1 MRTRGVRPRTG
12 DASKPTDRRT
22 GDINIMSQA
31 NPKILIA
38 DDDPLARLFV
48 KNALEPAGMV
58 VVEATGGK
66 DALAKFEAIGPDLVI
81 LDIMMPDMDG
91 YLTCSRI
98 RSLPRGKRIP
108 ILVLTG
114 LDDAQS
120 IGQAYQH
127 GATDF
132 ITKPVNA
139 TILCH
144 HVRYMLRTNNVLH
157 ALIRSESRLELAQRI
172 ARIGNWDW
180 NPRTNRFTMSNE
192 LCRLVGVRPQDFA
205 GTFEAFLALV
215 HEDDRPTVTG
225 ALQKLVGQHTPCDID
240 HRIVLPNGTDF
251 VIHLQAEGVR
261 EEETDEITVIGTA
274 QDITE
279 RKQAERAI
287 HQLAYYDSLTGLA
300 NRVLFKDRLSNA
312 LSYAARHHQHLATLF
327 IDLDRFKI
335 INDTLG
341 HTVGDLLL
349 THVAERL
356 SDSVRQ
362 SDSVSRH
369 ADHEPTH
376 ALARLGGDE
385 FTILLTAL
393 PQPEDAG
400 RVARRILESLAH
412 PFSIDGHEIFIS
424 ASIGISIF
432 PSDGSTV
439 EALLKNADTAMYH
452 AKEQGRNNCQYYSS
466 GLNAAA
472 AERLDLENELRRALE
487 REEFVVFYQ
496 PKLNIHSR
504 RILGAEALVRWKH
517 PKRGLVPPG
526 VFLNAAIDTGLIRSM
541 DEWVLREAC
550 RQVRVWEKAGLPAIT
565 ISANVSN
572 SLFHGRTLPATVAD
586 ALRDSG
592 LNPAQLEL
600 ELTESIAMR
609 DVEASVTM
617 LEGLRTM
624 GVRLS
629 IDDFGTG
636 YSSLSYL
643 QRFPLS
649 RLKIDQ
655 SFVRDLLTNEN
666 NVKITRAI
674 IAMAHSLNLS
684 VLAEG
689 VETEGQLAR
698 LREEGCDEV
707 QGYLFSRPVCA
718 EEFEKLL
725 KGDADARTAA

>member
-1 MRTRGVRPRTG
+1 
-12 DASKPTDRRT
+12 
-22 GDINIMSQA
+22 MSQA
-31 NPKILIA
+31 RPVILII
-38 DDDPLARLFV
+38 DDDPVARLFV
-48 KNALEPAGMV
+48 RSALEPAGMV
-58 VVEATGGK
+58 VTEAAGGP
-66 DALAKFEAIGPDLVI
+66 DSLAMFETISPDLVV
-81 LDIMMPDMDG
+81 LDIMMPGMVG

-108 ILVLTG
+108 ILIVTG

-120 IGQAYQH
+120 IAQAYEH

-132 ITKPVNA
+132 INKPVNP

-144 HVRYMLRTNNVLH
+144 HVRYMLRTSNVLH
-157 ALIRSESRLELAQRI
+157 ALVRSESRLELAQRI

-180 NPRTNRFTMSNE
+180 TPATNRFTMSNE
-192 LCRLVGVRPQDFA
+192 LCRLAGIRPQEFA
-205 GTFEAFLALV
+205 GTFEAFLQLV
-215 HEDDRPTVTG
+215 HPDDRLMVNG
-225 ALQKLVGQHTPCDID
+225 ALEKLVGKHIPCDID
-240 HRIVLPNGTDF
+240 HRIVLPNGGDF
-251 VIHLQAEGVR
+251 TVHLQAEGVKEEGTR
-261 EEETDEITVIGTA
+261 ELTVIGTA

-287 HQLAYYDSLTGLA
+287 HRLAYYDSLTGLA

-312 LSYAARHHQHLATLF
+312 LAYAERHHQYLATLF

-356 SDSVRQ
+356 SESVRQ
-362 SDSVSRH
+362 SDSVGRH
-369 ADHEPTH
+369 ADHEQAH

-393 PQPEDAG
+393 PHPEDAG
-400 RVARRILESLAH
+400 RIARRILEALTR
-412 PFSIDGHEIFIS
+412 PFSIEGHEIFVS

-439 EALLKNADTAMYH
+439 EALLKNADSAMYH
-452 AKEQGRNNCQYYSS
+452 AKEQGRNNCQFYSS

-472 AERLDLENELRRALE
+472 AERLDLESDLRRALE

-496 PKLNIHSR
+496 PKLNIHTR
-504 RILGAEALVRWKH
+504 QILGAEALVRWQH

-526 VFLNAAIDTGLIRSM
+526 VFLNAAIDTGLIRPM

-550 RQVRVWEKAGLPAIT
+550 RQVRAWQQGGLPAIAV
-565 ISANVSN
+565 SVNVSH

-592 LNPAQLEL
+592 LSPSQLEL

-617 LEGLRTM
+617 LEGLRAM

-655 SFVRDLLTNEN
+655 SFVRDLPTNEN
-666 NVKITRAI
+666 NAKITRAI

-689 VETEGQLAR
+689 VETDAQLVR
-698 LREEGCDEV
+698 LRDEGCDEV

-718 EEFEKLL
+718 ADFEALL
-725 KGDADARTAA
+725 RGDAGARTAA

>member
-1 MRTRGVRPRTG
+1 
-12 DASKPTDRRT
+12 
-22 GDINIMSQA
+22 MSQA

-58 VVEATGGK
+58 VLEATGGK

-98 RSLPRGKRIP
+98 RSLPRGKRVP

-180 NPRTNRFTMSNE
+180 NPKTNRLTMSNE

-215 HEDDRPTVTG
+215 HADDRSMVTG

-312 LSYAARHHQHLATLF
+312 LSYAERHHQHLATLF

-356 SDSVRQ
+356 SESVRQ

-369 ADHEPTH
+369 ADNEPMH

-412 PFSIDGHEIFIS
+412 PFSIEGHEIFIS

-452 AKEQGRNNCQYYSS
+452 AKEQGRNNCQFYSS

-550 RQVRVWEKAGLPAIT
+550 RQVKAWEKAGLPAIS

-572 SLFHGRTLPATVAD
+572 SLFHGRTLPTTVAD

-689 VETEGQLAR
+689 VETEGQLAK

-718 EEFEKLL
+718 EDFEKLL

>member
-1 MRTRGVRPRTG
+1 
-12 DASKPTDRRT
+12 
-22 GDINIMSQA
+22 MSQA

-58 VVEATGGK
+58 VLEATGGK

-98 RSLPRGKRIP
+98 RSLPRGKRVP

-180 NPRTNRFTMSNE
+180 NPKTNRFTMSNE

-215 HEDDRPTVTG
+215 HTDDRSMVTG

-312 LSYAARHHQHLATLF
+312 LSYAERHHQHLATLF

-356 SDSVRQ
+356 SESVRQ

-369 ADHEPTH
+369 ADNEPMH

-412 PFSIDGHEIFIS
+412 PFSIEGHEIFIS

-452 AKEQGRNNCQYYSS
+452 AKEQGRNNCQFYSS

-504 RILGAEALVRWKH
+504 RILGAEALVRWRH

-550 RQVRVWEKAGLPAIT
+550 RQVKAWEKAGLPAIS

-572 SLFHGRTLPATVAD
+572 SLFHGRTLPTTVAD

-689 VETEGQLAR
+689 VETEGQLAK

-718 EEFEKLL
+718 EDFEKLL

>member
-1 MRTRGVRPRTG
+1 
-12 DASKPTDRRT
+12 
-22 GDINIMSQA
+22 MSQA

-58 VVEATGGK
+58 VLEATGGK

-98 RSLPRGKRIP
+98 RSLPRGKRVP

-180 NPRTNRFTMSNE
+180 NPKTNRFAMSNE

-215 HEDDRPTVTG
+215 HADDRSMVTG

-312 LSYAARHHQHLATLF
+312 LSYAERHHQHLATLF

-341 HTVGDLLL
+341 HTVGDRLL

-356 SDSVRQ
+356 SESVRQ

-369 ADHEPTH
+369 ADNEPTH

-412 PFSIDGHEIFIS
+412 PFSIEGHEIFIS

-550 RQVRVWEKAGLPAIT
+550 RQVKAWEKAGLPAIS

-572 SLFHGRTLPATVAD
+572 SLFHGRTLPTTVAD

-689 VETEGQLAR
+689 VETEGQLAK

-718 EEFEKLL
+718 EDFEKLL

>member
-1 MRTRGVRPRTG
+1 MTLTHPSV
-12 DASKPTDRRT
+12 
-22 GDINIMSQA
+22 
-31 NPKILIA
+31 LVA
-38 DDDPLARLFV
+38 DDDPLSRLFV
-48 KNALEPAGMV
+48 RNALEPAGMTV
-58 VVEATGGK
+58 IEAMGGK
-66 DALAKFEAIGPDLVI
+66 DALAKFEALTPDLVV
-81 LDIMMPDMDG
+81 LDIMMPDIDG
-91 YLTCSRI
+91 YLTCSRL
-98 RSLPRGKRIP
+98 RTLPRGKRVP
-108 ILVLTG
+108 ILILTG
-114 LDDAQS
+114 LDDANS
-120 IGQAYQH
+120 IAQAYQH

-180 NPRTNRFTMSNE
+180 NPGSNRFTMSNE
-192 LCRLVGVRPQDFA
+192 LCRLVGIRPHDFA
-205 GTFEAFLALV
+205 GTFEAFLDFV
-215 HEDDRPTVTG
+215 HPDDRPVVND
-225 ALQKLVGQHTPCDID
+225 ALEKLIAQHAPCDID
-240 HRIVLPNGTDF
+240 HRVVLPNGTDF
-251 VIHLQAEGVR
+251 IIHLQAEGVR
-261 EEETDEITVIGTA
+261 EEETGELTVIGTA

-287 HQLAYYDSLTGLA
+287 HRLAYYDSLTGLA

-312 LSYAARHHQHLATLF
+312 LSYADRHHQHLATLF
-327 IDLDRFKI
+327 IDLDRFKV

-341 HTVGDLLL
+341 HTVGDRLL

-356 SDSVRQ
+356 SESVRQ
-362 SDSVSRH
+362 SDSVGRH
-369 ADHEPTH
+369 ADHEPPH

-393 PQPEDAG
+393 PAPEDAG

-432 PSDGSTV
+432 PTDGSTV

-452 AKEQGRNNCQYYSS
+452 AKEQGRNNCQFYSS

-487 REEFVVFYQ
+487 REEFLVFYQ

-504 RILGAEALVRWKH
+504 KILGAEALVRWKH
-517 PKRGLVPPG
+517 PKRGVVPPG
-526 VFLNAAIDTGLIRSM
+526 VFLNAAIDTGLIRPM

-550 RQVRVWEKAGLPAIT
+550 RQVKAWEVAGLPPIT
-565 ISANVSN
+565 VSANVSN
-572 SLFHGRTLPATVAD
+572 SLFHGRTLPTTVAD
-586 ALRDSG
+586 ALRESG
-592 LNPAQLEL
+592 LNSSQLEL

-689 VETEGQLAR
+689 VETEGQLAK

-718 EEFEKLL
+718 EDFERLL
-725 KGDADARTAA
+725 RGDADARTAA

>member
-1 MRTRGVRPRTG
+1 
-12 DASKPTDRRT
+12 
-22 GDINIMSQA
+22 MSQA
-31 NPKILIA
+31 RPVILVI
-38 DDDPLARLFV
+38 DDDPVTRLFLR
-48 KNALEPAGMV
+48 NALEPAGMV
-58 VVEATGGK
+58 VTEATGGRE
-66 DALAKFEAIGPDLVI
+66 ALAMFETAGPDLVV
-81 LDIMMPDMDG
+81 LDIVMPDMDG

-98 RSLPRGKRIP
+98 RSLPRGKRLP
-108 ILVLTG
+108 ILIMSE
-114 LDDAQS
+114 LDDANS
-120 IGQAYQH
+120 IAQAYHH

-132 ITKPVNA
+132 INKPVNA

-144 HVRYMLRTNNVLH
+144 HIRYMLRTSNVLQ
-157 ALIRSESRLELAQRI
+157 ALLRSESRLELAQRI
-172 ARIGNWDW
+172 ARLGNWDW
-180 NPRTNRFTMSNE
+180 NPRTNRFAMSNE
-192 LCRLVGVRPQDFA
+192 LCRLVGIRPSDFA
-205 GTFEAFLALV
+205 GTFEAFLQVV
-215 HEDDRPTVTG
+215 HQDDRAKVKE
-225 ALQKLVGQHTPCDID
+225 ALEKLIGCATPCDID

-251 VIHLQAEGVR
+251 TIHLQAEGVR
-261 EEETDEITVIGTA
+261 EEEQEELTIIGTA

-279 RKQAERAI
+279 RKQAEKAI
-287 HQLAYYDSLTGLA
+287 HRLAYYDSLTGLA

-312 LSYAARHHQHLATLF
+312 LSYAQRHHLHLAALF
-327 IDLDRFKI
+327 IDLDRFKV

-356 SDSVRQ
+356 SESVRQ
-362 SDSVSRH
+362 SDSVGRH
-369 ADHEPTH
+369 ADHEPSH

-393 PQPEDAG
+393 PHPQDAG
-400 RVARRILESLAH
+400 KVARRILDSLAH
-412 PFSIDGHEIFIS
+412 PFSIEGHEIFIS
-424 ASIGISIF
+424 ASIGISIY
-432 PSDGSTV
+432 PSDGTTV
-439 EALLKNADTAMYH
+439 EALLKNADQAMYH
-452 AKEQGRNNCQYYSS
+452 AKEQGRNNCQFYSS

-472 AERLDLENELRRALE
+472 AERLDLESDLRRAVE
-487 REEFVVFYQ
+487 RQEFVVYYQ

-504 RILGAEALVRWKH
+504 KILGAEALVRWKH
-517 PKRGLVPPG
+517 PKRGLVLPG
-526 VFLNAAIDTGLIRSM
+526 VFLNAAIDTGLIRPM

-550 RQVRVWEKAGLPAIT
+550 RQVKAWELAGLPPIT
-565 ISANVSN
+565 VSANISN
-572 SLFHGRTLPATVAD
+572 SLFHSRTLPGTVAD

-592 LNPAQLEL
+592 LTPSQLEL

-689 VETEGQLAR
+689 VETDGQLAR

-707 QGYLFSRPVCA
+707 QGYLFSRPLCA
-718 EEFEKLL
+718 SDFEALL
-725 KGDADARTAA
+725 RIDAGARTAA

>member
-1 MRTRGVRPRTG
+1 
-12 DASKPTDRRT
+12 
-22 GDINIMSQA
+22 MSQA

-38 DDDPLARLFV
+38 DDDPLSRLFV

-58 VVEATGGK
+58 VLEATGGK

-91 YLTCSRI
+91 YLTCSRV
-98 RSLPRGKRIP
+98 RSLPRGKRVP

-180 NPRTNRFTMSNE
+180 NPTTNRFTMSNE

-215 HEDDRPTVTG
+215 HADDRPIVTG

-251 VIHLQAEGVR
+251 IIHLQAEGVR
-261 EEETDEITVIGTA
+261 EEETDDITVIGTA

-312 LSYAARHHQHLATLF
+312 LSYAERHHQHLATLF

-369 ADHEPTH
+369 ADHEPMH

-400 RVARRILESLAH
+400 RVARRILDSLAH
-412 PFSIDGHEIFIS
+412 PFSIEGHEIFIS

-452 AKEQGRNNCQYYSS
+452 AKEQGRNNCQFYSS

-550 RQVRVWEKAGLPAIT
+550 RQVKAWEKAGLPAIT

-572 SLFHGRTLPATVAD
+572 SLFHGRTLPTTVAD

-674 IAMAHSLNLS
+674 IAMAHSLNLA

-718 EEFEKLL
+718 EDFEKLL

>member
-1 MRTRGVRPRTG
+1 
-12 DASKPTDRRT
+12 
-22 GDINIMSQA
+22 MSQA
-31 NPKILIA
+31 RPTILIA
-38 DDDPLARLFV
+38 DDDPLTRLFV

-66 DALAKFEAIGPDLVI
+66 EALTKFEAEPSDLVI
-81 LDIMMPDMDG
+81 LDIMMPEVDG

-108 ILVLTG
+108 ILILTG
-114 LDDAQS
+114 LDDVNS
-120 IGQAYQH
+120 IAQAYQH

-180 NPRTNRFTMSNE
+180 NPKTNRFAMSNE
-192 LCRLVGVRPQDFA
+192 LCRLVGVRPQDFT
-205 GTFEAFLALV
+205 GTFEGFLNLV
-215 HEDDRPTVTG
+215 HPDDRPLVTG
-225 ALQKLVGQHTPCDID
+225 ALQKLVAQQTPCDID

-251 VIHLQAEGVR
+251 IIHLQAEAVR
-261 EEETDEITVIGTA
+261 EEEVDEVTVIGTA

-312 LSYAARHHQHLATLF
+312 ISYAARHDQHLATLF

-349 THVAERL
+349 TRVAERL
-356 SDSVRQ
+356 SESVRQ

-369 ADHEPTH
+369 ADHEPVH

-412 PFSIDGHEIFIS
+412 PFIIEGHEIFIS
-424 ASIGISIF
+424 ASIGISIY

-452 AKEQGRNNCQYYSS
+452 AKEQGRNNCQFYSS

-504 RILGAEALVRWKH
+504 KILGAEALVRWKH

-550 RQVRVWEKAGLPAIT
+550 RQVKAWETAGLPAIS

-592 LNPAQLEL
+592 LNPSQLEL

-718 EEFEKLL
+718 EDFEKLL
-725 KGDADARTAA
+725 RGDADARTAA

>member
-1 MRTRGVRPRTG
+1 MCC
-12 DASKPTDRRT
+12 SKIDY
-22 GDINIMSQA
+22 
-31 NPKILIA
+31 
-38 DDDPLARLFV
+38 RL
-48 KNALEPAGMV
+48 
-58 VVEATGGK
+58 
-66 DALAKFEAIGPDLVI
+66 
-81 LDIMMPDMDG
+81 
-91 YLTCSRI
+91 
-98 RSLPRGKRIP
+98 RS
-108 ILVLTG
+108 
-114 LDDAQS
+114 S
-120 IGQAYQH
+120 Y
-127 GATDF
+127 
-132 ITKPVNA
+132 
-139 TILCH
+139 
-144 HVRYMLRTNNVLH
+144 
-157 ALIRSESRLELAQRI
+157 
-172 ARIGNWDW
+172 
-180 NPRTNRFTMSNE
+180 
-192 LCRLVGVRPQDFA
+192 
-205 GTFEAFLALV
+205 
-215 HEDDRPTVTG
+215 
-225 ALQKLVGQHTPCDID
+225 
-240 HRIVLPNGTDF
+240 
-251 VIHLQAEGVR
+251 
-261 EEETDEITVIGTA
+261 
-274 QDITE
+274 
-279 RKQAERAI
+279 AER
-287 HQLAYYDSLTGLA
+287 
-300 NRVLFKDRLSNA
+300 
-312 LSYAARHHQHLATLF
+312 HHLHLAALF
-327 IDLDRFKI
+327 IDLDRFKV

-356 SDSVRQ
+356 SESVRQ

-369 ADHEPTH
+369 ADHEPSH

-385 FTILLTAL
+385 FTILLTTL
-393 PQPEDAG
+393 PQPQDAG
-400 RVARRILESLAH
+400 RVARRILDSLAH
-412 PFSIDGHEIFIS
+412 PFIIDGHEIFVS
-424 ASIGISIF
+424 ASIGISIY
-432 PSDGSTV
+432 PSDGTTV

-452 AKEQGRNNCQYYSS
+452 AKEQGRNNCQFYSS

-472 AERLDLENELRRALE
+472 AERLDLEGDLRRALE
-487 REEFVVFYQ
+487 RQEFVVYYQ

-504 RILGAEALVRWKH
+504 KILGAEALVRWKH

-526 VFLNAAIDTGLIRSM
+526 VFLNAAIDTGLIRPM

-550 RQVRVWEKAGLPAIT
+550 RQVKAWEQAGLPAIT
-565 ISANVSN
+565 VSANVSN
-572 SLFHGRTLPATVAD
+572 SLFHGRTLPGTVAD

-592 LNPAQLEL
+592 LNPCQLEL

-666 NVKITRAI
+666 NAKITKAI

-689 VETEGQLAR
+689 VETEAQLTR

-718 EEFEKLL
+718 KDFEALL
-725 KGDADARTAA
+725 RIDADARTAA

>member
-1 MRTRGVRPRTG
+1 
-12 DASKPTDRRT
+12 
-22 GDINIMSQA
+22 MSQA

-58 VVEATGGK
+58 VLEATGGK

-98 RSLPRGKRIP
+98 RSLPRGKRVP

-180 NPRTNRFTMSNE
+180 NPKTNRLTMSNE

-215 HEDDRPTVTG
+215 HADDRSMVTG

-312 LSYAARHHQHLATLF
+312 LSYAERHHQHLATLF

-356 SDSVRQ
+356 SESVRQ

-369 ADHEPTH
+369 ADNEPMH

-412 PFSIDGHEIFIS
+412 PFSIEGHEIFIS

-504 RILGAEALVRWKH
+504 RILGAEALVRWRH

-550 RQVRVWEKAGLPAIT
+550 RQVKAWEKAGLPAIS

-572 SLFHGRTLPATVAD
+572 SLFHGRTLPTTVAD

-689 VETEGQLAR
+689 VETEGQLAK

-718 EEFEKLL
+718 EDFEKLL

>member
-1 MRTRGVRPRTG
+1 
-12 DASKPTDRRT
+12 
-22 GDINIMSQA
+22 MSQA

-38 DDDPLARLFV
+38 DDDPLSRLFV

-58 VVEATGGK
+58 VLEATGGK
-66 DALAKFEAIGPDLVI
+66 AALAKFEAIGPDLVI
-81 LDIMMPDMDG
+81 HDIMMPDMDG
-91 YLTCSRI
+91 YLTCSRV
-98 RSLPRGKRIP
+98 RSLPRGKRVP

-180 NPRTNRFTMSNE
+180 NPTTNRFTMSNE

-215 HEDDRPTVTG
+215 HADDRPIVTG

-251 VIHLQAEGVR
+251 IIHLQAEGVR
-261 EEETDEITVIGTA
+261 EEETDDITVIGTA

-312 LSYAARHHQHLATLF
+312 LSYAERHHQHLATLF

-369 ADHEPTH
+369 ADHEPMH

-400 RVARRILESLAH
+400 RVARRILDSLAH
-412 PFSIDGHEIFIS
+412 PFSIEGHEIFIS

-452 AKEQGRNNCQYYSS
+452 AKEQGRNNCQFYSS

-550 RQVRVWEKAGLPAIT
+550 RQVKAWEKAGLPAIT

-572 SLFHGRTLPATVAD
+572 SLFHGRTLPTTVAD

-674 IAMAHSLNLS
+674 IAMAHSLNLA

-718 EEFEKLL
+718 EDFEKLL

>member
-1 MRTRGVRPRTG
+1 MTQARPT
-12 DASKPTDRRT
+12 
-22 GDINIMSQA
+22 
-31 NPKILIA
+31 ILIA
-38 DDDPLARLFV
+38 DDDPLTRLFV

-58 VVEATGGK
+58 VIEATGGK
-66 DALAKFEAIGPDLVI
+66 DALAKFEALPSDLVI
-81 LDIMMPDMDG
+81 LDIMMPEVDG

-108 ILVLTG
+108 ILILTG
-114 LDDAQS
+114 LDDVNS
-120 IGQAYQH
+120 IAQAYQH

-180 NPRTNRFTMSNE
+180 NPKTNRFAMSNE
-192 LCRLVGVRPQDFA
+192 LCRLVGVRPQDFT
-205 GTFEAFLALV
+205 GTFEAFLTLV
-215 HEDDRPTVTG
+215 HPDDRELVTG
-225 ALQKLVGQHTPCDID
+225 ALQQLVAQHTPCDID

-251 VIHLQAEGVR
+251 VIHLQAEAVR
-261 EEETDEITVIGTA
+261 EEEIDEVTVIGTA

-312 LSYAARHHQHLATLF
+312 ISYAARHQQHLATLF

-341 HTVGDLLL
+341 HTVGDMLL

-356 SDSVRQ
+356 SESVRQ

-369 ADHEPTH
+369 ADHEPMH

-385 FTILLTAL
+385 FTILLTSL

-412 PFSIDGHEIFIS
+412 PFVIEGHEIFIS
-424 ASIGISIF
+424 ASIGISIY

-452 AKEQGRNNCQYYSS
+452 AKEQGRNNCQFYSS

-472 AERLDLENELRRALE
+472 ADRLDLENELRRALE

-504 RILGAEALVRWKH
+504 KILGAEALVRWKH

-550 RQVRVWEKAGLPAIT
+550 RQVKTWENAGLPAIS

-718 EEFEKLL
+718 EDFEKLL
-725 KGDADARTAA
+725 RGDVDARTAA

>member
-1 MRTRGVRPRTG
+1 MTHARPV
-12 DASKPTDRRT
+12 
-22 GDINIMSQA
+22 
-31 NPKILIA
+31 ILVI
-38 DDDPLARLFV
+38 DDDPVARLFV
-48 KNALEPAGMV
+48 RSALEPAGMV
-58 VVEATGGK
+58 VSEAAGGRE
-66 DALAKFEAIGPDLVI
+66 ALATFETLSPDLLV
-81 LDIMMPDMDG
+81 LDLMMPEMDG
-91 YLTCSRI
+91 YVTCSRI
-98 RSLPRGKRIP
+98 RSLPGGKRIP
-108 ILVLTG
+108 ILILTG
-114 LDDAQS
+114 LDDAHS
-120 IGQAYQH
+120 IAQAYEH

-132 ITKPVNA
+132 INKPVNA

-144 HVRYMLRTNNVLH
+144 HIRYMLRTSNVLH
-157 ALIRSESRLELAQRI
+157 ALLRSESRLELAQRI
-172 ARIGNWDW
+172 AHIGNWDW
-180 NPRTNRFTMSNE
+180 NPRTNRFAMSNE
-192 LCRLVGVRPQDFA
+192 LCRLVGIRPSDFA
-205 GTFEAFLALV
+205 GTFEAFLRLV
-215 HEDDRPTVTG
+215 HPDDRVRVNG
-225 ALQKLVGQHTPCDID
+225 ALEKLISQRTPCDID

-251 VIHLQAEGVR
+251 TIHLQAEGVR
-261 EEETDEITVIGTA
+261 EEGTEELTVIGTA

-287 HQLAYYDSLTGLA
+287 HRLAYYDSLTGLA

-312 LSYAARHHQHLATLF
+312 LAYAERHHLHLATLF
-327 IDLDRFKI
+327 IDLDRFKV

-349 THVAERL
+349 THVAERV
-356 SDSVRQ
+356 SECVRQ
-362 SDSVSRH
+362 SDSVGRP
-369 ADHEPTH
+369 ADHEPSH

-385 FTILLTAL
+385 FTILLTTL

-400 RVARRILESLAH
+400 RVGRRILDSLAH
-412 PFSIDGHEIFIS
+412 PFRIDGHEIFIS
-424 ASIGISIF
+424 ASIGISIY
-432 PSDGSTV
+432 PSDGTTV

-452 AKEQGRNNCQYYSS
+452 AKEQGRNNCQFYSS

-472 AERLDLENELRRALE
+472 AERLDLEGDLRRALE

-526 VFLNAAIDTGLIRSM
+526 VFLNAAIDTGLIRPM

-550 RQVRVWEKAGLPAIT
+550 RQVKAWERTGLPAIT
-565 ISANVSN
+565 VSTNVSN
-572 SLFHGRTLPATVAD
+572 SLFHGRTLPGTVAD

-592 LNPAQLEL
+592 LNAWQLEL

-643 QRFPLS
+643 QRFPLC

-666 NVKITRAI
+666 NAKITKAI

-689 VETEGQLAR
+689 VETEAQLAR

-718 EEFEKLL
+718 EEFETLL
-725 KGDADARTAA
+725 RIDADARTAA

>member
-1 MRTRGVRPRTG
+1 MTQARPV
-12 DASKPTDRRT
+12 
-22 GDINIMSQA
+22 
-31 NPKILIA
+31 ILVI
-38 DDDPLARLFV
+38 DDDPVTRLFV
-48 KNALEPAGMV
+48 RSALEPAGMV
-58 VVEATGGK
+58 VEEAPGGH
-66 DALAKFEAIGPDLVI
+66 EAVAMFDSLKPDLLV
-81 LDIMMPDMDG
+81 LDLTMPEMDG
-91 YLTCSRI
+91 CLTCSRI
-98 RSLPRGKRIP
+98 RSLPRGKRVP
-108 ILVLTG
+108 ILILTG
-114 LDDAQS
+114 LDDASS
-120 IGQAYQH
+120 IARAYQH

-132 ITKPVNA
+132 INKPVNP

-144 HVRYMLRTNNVLH
+144 HIRYMLRTSNVLH
-157 ALIRSESRLELAQRI
+157 ALLRSEARLELAQRI

-180 NPRTNRFTMSNE
+180 NPRTNRVAMSNE
-192 LCRLVGVRPQDFA
+192 LCRLVGILPPNFS
-205 GTFEAFLALV
+205 GTFQAFLGLV
-215 HEDDRPTVTG
+215 HQDDRAGVEE
-225 ALQKLVGQHTPCDID
+225 ALMELISHGTPCDID
-240 HRIVLPNGTDF
+240 HRIVLPDGTDF
-251 VIHLQAEGVR
+251 TAHLQAEGVR
-261 EEETDEITVIGTA
+261 EEESGELTVVGTA

-279 RKQAERAI
+279 RKQAEQAI
-287 HQLAYYDSLTGLA
+287 HRLAYYDSLTGLA
-300 NRVLFKDRLSNA
+300 NRVLFKDRLSNS
-312 LSYAARHHQHLATLF
+312 LSYADRHHLHLATLF
-327 IDLDRFKI
+327 IDLDRFKV

-362 SDSVSRH
+362 SDSVGRH
-369 ADHEPTH
+369 ADHEPSH

-385 FTILLTAL
+385 FTILLTTL
-393 PQPEDAG
+393 PRPEDAG
-400 RVARRILESLAH
+400 RVARRILDSLAH
-412 PFSIDGHEIFIS
+412 PFNIDGHEIFIS

-432 PSDGSTV
+432 PSDGTTV

-452 AKEQGRNNCQYYSS
+452 AKEQGRNNCQFYSS

-472 AERLDLENELRRALE
+472 GERLELESDLRRALE
-487 REEFVVFYQ
+487 RQEFVVYYQ

-504 RILGAEALVRWKH
+504 RILGAEALVRWNH

-550 RQVRVWEKAGLPAIT
+550 RQVKAWEQDGLPAIT
-565 ISANVSN
+565 VSANVSN
-572 SLFHGRTLPATVAD
+572 SLFHGRTLPGTVAD

-592 LNPAQLEL
+592 LNPSQLEL

-689 VETEGQLAR
+689 VETDAQLAR
-698 LREEGCDEV
+698 LRQEGCDEV
-707 QGYLFSRPVCA
+707 QGYLFSRPVSA
-718 EEFEKLL
+718 SDFEALL
-725 KGDADARTAA
+725 RSDAGARTAA

>member
-1 MRTRGVRPRTG
+1 
-12 DASKPTDRRT
+12 
-22 GDINIMSQA
+22 MSQA
-31 NPKILIA
+31 NPKILIG

-58 VVEATGGK
+58 VIEATGGK
-66 DALAKFEAIGPDLVI
+66 DVLAKFEGIGPDLVI

-91 YLTCSRI
+91 YLTCSRL
-98 RSLPRGKRIP
+98 RSLPRGKRVP

-114 LDDAQS
+114 LDDANS
-120 IGQAYQH
+120 IAQAYQH

-180 NPRTNRFTMSNE
+180 NPKTNRFAMSNE

-205 GTFEAFLALV
+205 GTFEAFLNLV
-215 HEDDRPTVTG
+215 HADDRPIVTG

-251 VIHLQAEGVR
+251 IIHLQAEGVR

-312 LSYAARHHQHLATLF
+312 ISFAARHQQHLATLF

-369 ADHEPTH
+369 ADHEPMH

-385 FTILLTAL
+385 FTILLTSL
-393 PQPEDAG
+393 PHPEDAG

-452 AKEQGRNNCQYYSS
+452 AKEQGRNNCQFYSS

-472 AERLDLENELRRALE
+472 ADRLDLENELRRALE

-504 RILGAEALVRWKH
+504 KILGAEALVRWKH

-550 RQVRVWEKAGLPAIT
+550 RQVKAWEMAGLPAIT

-572 SLFHGRTLPATVAD
+572 SLFHGRTLPSTVAD

-592 LNPAQLEL
+592 LNPSQLEL

-718 EEFEKLL
+718 EDFEKLL
-725 KGDADARTAA
+725 RGDAGARTAA

>member
-1 MRTRGVRPRTG
+1 
-12 DASKPTDRRT
+12 
-22 GDINIMSQA
+22 MSQA
-31 NPKILIA
+31 RPTILVA
-38 DDDPLARLFV
+38 DDDPLTRLFV

-66 DALAKFEAIGPDLVI
+66 DALTKFEVEPSDLVI
-81 LDIMMPDMDG
+81 LDIMMPEIDG

-98 RSLPRGKRIP
+98 RSLPRGKRVP
-108 ILVLTG
+108 ILILTG
-114 LDDAQS
+114 LDDVNS
-120 IGQAYQH
+120 IAQAYQH

-180 NPRTNRFTMSNE
+180 NPKTNRFAMSNE
-192 LCRLVGVRPQDFA
+192 LCRLVGVRPQDFT
-205 GTFEAFLALV
+205 GTFEAFLNLV
-215 HEDDRPTVTG
+215 HPDDRPLVTG
-225 ALQKLVGQHTPCDID
+225 ALQKLVAQQTPCDID

-251 VIHLQAEGVR
+251 IIHLQAEAVR
-261 EEETDEITVIGTA
+261 EEEVEEVTVIGTA

-312 LSYAARHHQHLATLF
+312 LSYAARHDQHLATLF

-349 THVAERL
+349 TRVAERL
-356 SDSVRQ
+356 SESVRQ

-369 ADHEPTH
+369 ADQEPTH

-412 PFSIDGHEIFIS
+412 PFIIEGHEIFIS
-424 ASIGISIF
+424 ASIGISIY

-452 AKEQGRNNCQYYSS
+452 AKEQGRNNCQFYSS

-504 RILGAEALVRWKH
+504 KILGAEALVRWKH

-550 RQVRVWEKAGLPAIT
+550 RQVKAWETAGLPAIS

-572 SLFHGRTLPATVAD
+572 SLFHGRTLPATVSD

-592 LNPAQLEL
+592 LNPSQLEL

-718 EEFEKLL
+718 EDFEKLL
-725 KGDADARTAA
+725 RGDVDARTAA

>member
-1 MRTRGVRPRTG
+1 MTLTH
-12 DASKPTDRRT
+12 PT
-22 GDINIMSQA
+22 
-31 NPKILIA
+31 ILVA
-38 DDDPLARLFV
+38 DDDPLSRLFV
-48 KNALEPAGMV
+48 RNALEPAGMTV
-58 VVEATGGK
+58 IEAMGGK
-66 DALAKFEAIGPDLVI
+66 DALTKFETLAPDLVV
-81 LDIMMPDMDG
+81 LDIMMPDIDG
-91 YLTCSRI
+91 YLTCSRL
-98 RSLPRGKRIP
+98 RTLPRGKRVP
-108 ILVLTG
+108 ILILTG
-114 LDDAQS
+114 LDDANS
-120 IGQAYQH
+120 IAQAYEH

-180 NPRTNRFTMSNE
+180 NPGTNRFTMSNE
-192 LCRLVGVRPQDFA
+192 LCRLVGIRPHDFS
-205 GTFEAFLALV
+205 GTFEAFLNFV
-215 HEDDRPTVTG
+215 HPDDRPVVNG
-225 ALQKLVGQHTPCDID
+225 ALEKLIAQHTPCDID
-240 HRIVLPNGTDF
+240 HRVMLPNGTDF
-251 VIHLQAEGVR
+251 IIHLQAEGVR
-261 EEETDEITVIGTA
+261 EEETGELTVIGTA

-287 HQLAYYDSLTGLA
+287 HRLAYYDSLTGLA

-312 LSYAARHHQHLATLF
+312 LSYAERHHQHLATLF
-327 IDLDRFKI
+327 IDLDRFKV

-341 HTVGDLLL
+341 HTVGDRLL

-356 SDSVRQ
+356 SESVRL
-362 SDSVSRH
+362 SDSVGRH
-369 ADHEPTH
+369 ADHEPPH

-393 PQPEDAG
+393 PAPEDAG

-432 PSDGSTV
+432 PTDGSTV

-452 AKEQGRNNCQYYSS
+452 AKEQGRNNCQFYSS

-487 REEFVVFYQ
+487 REEFLVYYQ

-504 RILGAEALVRWKH
+504 KILGAEALVRWKH
-517 PKRGLVPPG
+517 PKRGVVPPG
-526 VFLNAAIDTGLIRSM
+526 VFLNAAIDTGLIRPM

-550 RQVRVWEKAGLPAIT
+550 RQVKAWEVAGLPPIT
-565 ISANVSN
+565 VSANVSN
-572 SLFHGRTLPATVAD
+572 SLFHGRTLPTTVAD

-592 LNPAQLEL
+592 LNASQLEL

-689 VETEGQLAR
+689 VETEGQLEK

-718 EEFEKLL
+718 EDFERLL
-725 KGDADARTAA
+725 KGDADVRTAA

>member
-1 MRTRGVRPRTG
+1 
-12 DASKPTDRRT
+12 
-22 GDINIMSQA
+22 MSQA
-31 NPKILIA
+31 RPVILVV
-38 DDDPLARLFV
+38 DDDPATRLFIRG
-48 KNALEPAGMV
+48 ALEPAGMV
-58 VVEATGGK
+58 VSEATGGRE
-66 DALAKFEAIGPDLVI
+66 ALAMFETLSPDLLV
-81 LDIMMPDMDG
+81 LDIMMPDVDG

-98 RSLPRGKRIP
+98 RSLPRGKRLP
-108 ILVLTG
+108 ILIMSG
-114 LDDAQS
+114 LEDAKS
-120 IGQAYQH
+120 IAQAYEH

-132 ITKPVNA
+132 INKPVNA

-144 HVRYMLRTNNVLH
+144 HIRYMLRTSNVLQ
-157 ALIRSESRLELAQRI
+157 ALLQSESRLELAQRI

-180 NPRTNRFTMSNE
+180 NPRTNRFAMSNE
-192 LCRLVGVRPQDFA
+192 LCRLVGIRPSEFT
-205 GTFEAFLALV
+205 GTFEAFLRFV
-215 HEDDRPTVTG
+215 HPDDRSRVNQ
-225 ALQKLVGQHTPCDID
+225 ALDKLISHGTPCDID
-240 HRIVLPNGTDF
+240 HRIILPDGTDF
-251 VIHLQAEGVR
+251 ITHLQAEAVR
-261 EEETDEITVIGTA
+261 EEEQEELTIIGTV

-279 RKQAERAI
+279 RKQAEDAI
-287 HQLAYYDSLTGLA
+287 HRLAYYDSLTGLA
-300 NRVLFKDRLSNA
+300 NRVLFKDRLANA
-312 LSYAARHHQHLATLF
+312 LAYAHRYHLHLAALF
-327 IDLDRFKI
+327 IDLDRFKV

-356 SDSVRQ
+356 SESVRQ
-362 SDSVSRH
+362 SDSVGRH
-369 ADHEPTH
+369 ADHEPSH

-393 PQPEDAG
+393 PHPEDAS
-400 RVARRILESLAH
+400 RVARRILDSLAH

-424 ASIGISIF
+424 ASIGISIY
-432 PSDGSTV
+432 PSDGTTV

-472 AERLDLENELRRALE
+472 AERLDLESDLRRALE
-487 REEFVVFYQ
+487 RQEFVVYYQ

-504 RILGAEALVRWKH
+504 KILGAEALVRWKH

-550 RQVRVWEKAGLPAIT
+550 RQVKAWELADLPAISV
-565 ISANVSN
+565 SANVSN
-572 SLFHGRTLPATVAD
+572 SLFHGRTLPGTVAD

-592 LNPAQLEL
+592 LHPSQLEL

-689 VETEGQLAR
+689 VETDGQLSR

-718 EEFEKLL
+718 EDFQALL
-725 KGDADARTAA
+725 RIDADARRAA

>member
-1 MRTRGVRPRTG
+1 
-12 DASKPTDRRT
+12 
-22 GDINIMSQA
+22 MSQA

-215 HEDDRPTVTG
+215 HEDDRLIVTG

-251 VIHLQAEGVR
+251 VIHLQAEGMR

-369 ADHEPTH
+369 ADHEPMH

-550 RQVRVWEKAGLPAIT
+550 RQVRVWEKSGLPAIT

-617 LEGLRTM
+617 LEELRTM

-684 VLAEG
+684 VLVEG

-725 KGDADARTAA
+725 KGDADARRAA

>member
-1 MRTRGVRPRTG
+1 
-12 DASKPTDRRT
+12 
-22 GDINIMSQA
+22 MSQA

-38 DDDPLARLFV
+38 DDDPLSRLFV

-58 VVEATGGK
+58 VLEATGGK

-91 YLTCSRI
+91 YLTCSRV
-98 RSLPRGKRIP
+98 RSLPSGKRVP

-180 NPRTNRFTMSNE
+180 NPTTNRFTMSNE

-215 HEDDRPTVTG
+215 HADDRPIVTG

-251 VIHLQAEGVR
+251 IIHLQAEGVR
-261 EEETDEITVIGTA
+261 EEETDDITVIGTA

-312 LSYAARHHQHLATLF
+312 LSYAERHHQHLATLF

-369 ADHEPTH
+369 ADHEPMH

-400 RVARRILESLAH
+400 RVARRILDSLAH
-412 PFSIDGHEIFIS
+412 PFSIEGHEIFIS

-452 AKEQGRNNCQYYSS
+452 AKEQGRNNCQFYSS

-550 RQVRVWEKAGLPAIT
+550 RQVKAWEKAGLPAIT

-572 SLFHGRTLPATVAD
+572 SLFHGRTLPTTVAD

-674 IAMAHSLNLS
+674 IAMAHSLNLA

-718 EEFEKLL
+718 EDFEKLL

>member
-1 MRTRGVRPRTG
+1 
-12 DASKPTDRRT
+12 
-22 GDINIMSQA
+22 MSQA

-38 DDDPLARLFV
+38 DDDPLSRLFV

-58 VVEATGGK
+58 VLEATGGK

-91 YLTCSRI
+91 YLTCSRV
-98 RSLPRGKRIP
+98 RSLPRGKRVP

-180 NPRTNRFTMSNE
+180 NPTTNRFTMSNE

-215 HEDDRPTVTG
+215 HADDRPIVTG

-240 HRIVLPNGTDF
+240 HRIVLPNDTDF
-251 VIHLQAEGVR
+251 IIHLQAEGVR
-261 EEETDEITVIGTA
+261 EEETDDITVIGTA

-312 LSYAARHHQHLATLF
+312 LSYAERHHQHLATLF

-369 ADHEPTH
+369 ADHEPMH

-400 RVARRILESLAH
+400 RVARRILDSLAH
-412 PFSIDGHEIFIS
+412 PFSIEGHEIFIS

-452 AKEQGRNNCQYYSS
+452 AKEQGRNNCQFYSS

-550 RQVRVWEKAGLPAIT
+550 RQVKAWEKAGLPAIT

-572 SLFHGRTLPATVAD
+572 SLFHGRTLPTTVAD

-674 IAMAHSLNLS
+674 IAMAHSLNLA

-718 EEFEKLL
+718 EDFEKLL

>member
-1 MRTRGVRPRTG
+1 
-12 DASKPTDRRT
+12 
-22 GDINIMSQA
+22 MSQA
-31 NPKILIA
+31 RPSILIA

-48 KNALEPAGMV
+48 KNALEPAGMIV
-58 VVEATGGK
+58 AEATGGR
-66 DALAKFEAIGPDLVI
+66 DALVKFEALTPDLVI
-81 LDIMMPDMDG
+81 LDIMMPDLDG

-98 RSLPRGKRIP
+98 RSLPRGKRVP

-114 LDDAQS
+114 LDDANS
-120 IGQAYQH
+120 IAQAYQH

-180 NPRTNRFTMSNE
+180 NPKTNRFSMSNE

-205 GTFEAFLALV
+205 GTFEAFLNLV
-215 HEDDRPTVTG
+215 HADDRSIVTD
-225 ALQKLVGQHTPCDID
+225 ALQKLVGQQSPCDID
-240 HRIVLPNGTDF
+240 HRIVLPNSSDF
-251 VIHLQAEGVR
+251 IIHLQAEGVR
-261 EEETDEITVIGTA
+261 EEETDELTVIGTA

-341 HTVGDLLL
+341 HTVGDRLL

-356 SDSVRQ
+356 SESVRQ

-369 ADHEPTH
+369 ADHEPMH

-393 PQPEDAG
+393 PHPEDAG

-452 AKEQGRNNCQYYSS
+452 AKEQGRNNCQFYSS

-504 RILGAEALVRWKH
+504 KILGAEALVRWKH

-550 RQVRVWEKAGLPAIT
+550 RQVKAWEMAGLPAIT

-572 SLFHGRTLPATVAD
+572 SLFHGRTLPSTVAD

-592 LNPAQLEL
+592 LNPSQLEL

-718 EEFEKLL
+718 EDFEKLL
-725 KGDADARTAA
+725 RGDADARTAA

>member
-1 MRTRGVRPRTG
+1 
-12 DASKPTDRRT
+12 
-22 GDINIMSQA
+22 MSQA

-215 HEDDRPTVTG
+215 HEDDRLIVTG

-251 VIHLQAEGVR
+251 VIHLQAEGMR

-369 ADHEPTH
+369 ADHEPMH

-550 RQVRVWEKAGLPAIT
+550 RQVRVWEKSGLPAIT

-617 LEGLRTM
+617 LEELRTM

-725 KGDADARTAA
+725 KGDADARRAA

>member
-1 MRTRGVRPRTG
+1 
-12 DASKPTDRRT
+12 
-22 GDINIMSQA
+22 MSQA
-31 NPKILIA
+31 TPKILIA

-58 VVEATGGK
+58 VLEATGGK

-98 RSLPRGKRIP
+98 RSLPRGKRVP

-180 NPRTNRFTMSNE
+180 NPKTNRFTMSNE

-215 HEDDRPTVTG
+215 HADDRSIVTG

-312 LSYAARHHQHLATLF
+312 LSYAERHHQHLATLF

-369 ADHEPTH
+369 ADNEPMH

-412 PFSIDGHEIFIS
+412 PFSIEGHEIFIS

-504 RILGAEALVRWKH
+504 RILGAEALVRWRH

-550 RQVRVWEKAGLPAIT
+550 RQVKAWEKAGLPAIS

-572 SLFHGRTLPATVAD
+572 SLFHGRTLPTTVAD

-689 VETEGQLAR
+689 VETEGQLAK

-718 EEFEKLL
+718 EDFEKLL

>member
-1 MRTRGVRPRTG
+1 
-12 DASKPTDRRT
+12 
-22 GDINIMSQA
+22 MSQA
-31 NPKILIA
+31 RPTILIA
-38 DDDPLARLFV
+38 DDDPLTRLFV
-48 KNALEPAGMV
+48 KNALEPAGMA

-66 DALAKFEAIGPDLVI
+66 DALTKFEEEPSDLVI
-81 LDIMMPDMDG
+81 LDIMMPEVDG

-108 ILVLTG
+108 ILILTG
-114 LDDAQS
+114 LDDAHS
-120 IGQAYQH
+120 IAQAYQH

-180 NPRTNRFTMSNE
+180 NPKTNRFAMSNE
-192 LCRLVGVRPQDFA
+192 LCRLVGVRPQDFT
-205 GTFEAFLALV
+205 GTFEGFLSLV
-215 HEDDRPTVTG
+215 HPDDRPLVTG
-225 ALQKLVGQHTPCDID
+225 ALQKLVAQQTPCDID
-240 HRIVLPNGTDF
+240 HRIVLPNGSDF
-251 VIHLQAEGVR
+251 VIHLQAEAVR
-261 EEETDEITVIGTA
+261 EEEVDEVTVIGTA

-312 LSYAARHHQHLATLF
+312 ISYAARHDQHLATLF

-349 THVAERL
+349 TRVAERL
-356 SDSVRQ
+356 SESVRQ

-369 ADHEPTH
+369 ADHEPAH

-400 RVARRILESLAH
+400 RVARRILDSLAH
-412 PFSIDGHEIFIS
+412 PFSIEGHEIFIS
-424 ASIGISIF
+424 ASIGISIY
-432 PSDGSTV
+432 PSDGATV

-452 AKEQGRNNCQYYSS
+452 AKEQGRNNCQFYSS

-504 RILGAEALVRWKH
+504 EILGAEALVRWKH

-550 RQVRVWEKAGLPAIT
+550 RQVKAWETAGLPAIS

-592 LNPAQLEL
+592 LNPSQLEL

-718 EEFEKLL
+718 EDFEKLL
-725 KGDADARTAA
+725 RGDADARTAA

>member
-1 MRTRGVRPRTG
+1 
-12 DASKPTDRRT
+12 
-22 GDINIMSQA
+22 MSQA
-31 NPKILIA
+31 RPVILVI
-38 DDDPLARLFV
+38 DDDPVARRFIRSAV
-48 KNALEPAGMV
+48 EPAGMV
-58 VVEATGGK
+58 VQEAAGGRE
-66 DALAKFEAIGPDLVI
+66 AVTLFESLSPDLLV
-81 LDIMMPDMDG
+81 LDLVMLDG

-98 RSLPRGKRIP
+98 RSLPGGKRVP
-108 ILVLTG
+108 ILILTG
-114 LDDAQS
+114 LDDAHS
-120 IGQAYQH
+120 IAQAYEH
-127 GATDF
+127 GATNF
-132 ITKPVNA
+132 INKPVNA

-144 HVRYMLRTNNVLH
+144 HIRYMLRTSNVLH
-157 ALIRSESRLELAQRI
+157 ALLRSESRLELAQRI

-180 NPRTNRFTMSNE
+180 NPRTNRFAMSNE
-192 LCRLVGVRPQDFA
+192 LCRLVGIRPSEFA
-205 GTFEAFLALV
+205 GTFEAFLRFV
-215 HEDDRPTVTG
+215 HPDDRVRVNE
-225 ALQKLVGQHTPCDID
+225 ALQKLISHRTPCDID
-240 HRIVLPNGTDF
+240 HRIVLPGGTDF
-251 VIHLQAEGVR
+251 TVHLQAEGVR
-261 EEETDEITVIGTA
+261 EEESEELTIIGTA

-279 RKQAERAI
+279 RKQAEKAI
-287 HQLAYYDSLTGLA
+287 HRLAYYDSLTGLA

-312 LSYAARHHQHLATLF
+312 LAYAERHRLHLAALF
-327 IDLDRFKI
+327 IDLDRFKV

-356 SDSVRQ
+356 SESVRQ

-369 ADHEPTH
+369 ADHEPSH

-385 FTILLTAL
+385 FTILLTTL
-393 PQPEDAG
+393 PHPEDAG
-400 RVARRILESLAH
+400 RVARRILDSLAH

-424 ASIGISIF
+424 ASIGISIY
-432 PSDGSTV
+432 PSDGTTV
-439 EALLKNADTAMYH
+439 EALLKNADSAMYH
-452 AKEQGRNNCQYYSS
+452 AKEQGRNNCQFYSS

-472 AERLDLENELRRALE
+472 AERLDLESDLRRALE
-487 REEFVVFYQ
+487 REEFVVYYQ

-504 RILGAEALVRWKH
+504 QILGAEALVRWKH

-526 VFLNAAIDTGLIRSM
+526 VFLNAAIDTGLIRPM

-550 RQVRVWEKAGLPAIT
+550 RQVKVWEQAGLPAIT
-565 ISANVSN
+565 VSANVSN
-572 SLFHGRTLPATVAD
+572 SLFHGRTLPGTVAD

-592 LNPAQLEL
+592 LNPSQLEL

-666 NVKITRAI
+666 NAKITRAI

-689 VETEGQLAR
+689 VETDAQLAR

-718 EEFEKLL
+718 ADFEALL
-725 KGDADARTAA
+725 RIDADARKAA

>member
-1 MRTRGVRPRTG
+1 
-12 DASKPTDRRT
+12 
-22 GDINIMSQA
+22 MSQA
-31 NPKILIA
+31 RPTILIA
-38 DDDPLARLFV
+38 DDDPVTRLFV

-66 DALAKFEAIGPDLVI
+66 EALSKFEAEPADLVI
-81 LDIMMPDMDG
+81 LDIMMPEVDG

-108 ILVLTG
+108 ILILTG
-114 LDDAQS
+114 LDDVNS
-120 IGQAYQH
+120 IAQAYQH

-180 NPRTNRFTMSNE
+180 NPKTNRFAMSNE
-192 LCRLVGVRPQDFA
+192 LCRLVGVRPQDFT
-205 GTFEAFLALV
+205 GTFEGFLNLV
-215 HEDDRPTVTG
+215 HPDDRPLVTG
-225 ALQKLVGQHTPCDID
+225 ALQKLVAQQTPCDID

-251 VIHLQAEGVR
+251 IIHLQAEAVR
-261 EEETDEITVIGTA
+261 EEEVDEVTVIGTA

-312 LSYAARHHQHLATLF
+312 ISYAARHDQHLATLF

-349 THVAERL
+349 TRVAERL
-356 SDSVRQ
+356 SESVRQ

-369 ADHEPTH
+369 ADHEPVH

-412 PFSIDGHEIFIS
+412 PFIIEGHEIFIS
-424 ASIGISIF
+424 ASIGISIY

-452 AKEQGRNNCQYYSS
+452 AKEQGRNNCQFYSS

-504 RILGAEALVRWKH
+504 TILGAEALVRWKH

-550 RQVRVWEKAGLPAIT
+550 RQVKAWETAGLPAIS

-592 LNPAQLEL
+592 LNPSQLEL

-718 EEFEKLL
+718 EDFEKLL
-725 KGDADARTAA
+725 RGDADARTAA

>member
-1 MRTRGVRPRTG
+1 
-12 DASKPTDRRT
+12 
-22 GDINIMSQA
+22 
-31 NPKILIA
+31 
-38 DDDPLARLFV
+38 
-48 KNALEPAGMV
+48 MV
-58 VVEATGGK
+58 VTEATGGRE
-66 DALAKFEAIGPDLVI
+66 ALAMFETAGPDLVV

-98 RSLPRGKRIP
+98 RSLPRGKRLP
-108 ILVLTG
+108 ILIMSE
-114 LDDAQS
+114 LDDANS
-120 IGQAYQH
+120 IAQAYQH

-132 ITKPVNA
+132 INKPVNA

-144 HVRYMLRTNNVLH
+144 HIRYMLRTSNVLQ
-157 ALIRSESRLELAQRI
+157 ALLRSESRLELAQRI
-172 ARIGNWDW
+172 ARLGNWDW
-180 NPRTNRFTMSNE
+180 NPRTNRFAMSNE
-192 LCRLVGVRPQDFA
+192 LCRLAGIRPSDFA
-205 GTFEAFLALV
+205 GTFEAFLQVV
-215 HEDDRPTVTG
+215 HQDDRARVKE
-225 ALQKLVGQHTPCDID
+225 ALEKLIGCGTPCDID

-251 VIHLQAEGVR
+251 TIHLQAEGVR
-261 EEETDEITVIGTA
+261 EEEQEELTIIGTA

-279 RKQAERAI
+279 RKQAEKAI
-287 HQLAYYDSLTGLA
+287 HRLAYYDSLTGLA

-312 LSYAARHHQHLATLF
+312 LSYAQRHHLHLAALF
-327 IDLDRFKI
+327 IDLDRFKV

-356 SDSVRQ
+356 SESVRQ
-362 SDSVSRH
+362 SDSVGRH
-369 ADHEPTH
+369 ADHEPSH

-393 PQPEDAG
+393 PHPQDAG
-400 RVARRILESLAH
+400 RVARRILDSLAH
-412 PFSIDGHEIFIS
+412 PFSIEGHEIFIS
-424 ASIGISIF
+424 ASIGISIY
-432 PSDGSTV
+432 PSDGTTV

-452 AKEQGRNNCQYYSS
+452 AKEQGRNNCQFYSS

-472 AERLDLENELRRALE
+472 AERLDLESDLRRAVE
-487 REEFVVFYQ
+487 RQEFVVYYQ

-504 RILGAEALVRWKH
+504 KILGAEALVRWKH
-517 PKRGLVPPG
+517 PKRGLVLPG
-526 VFLNAAIDTGLIRSM
+526 VFLNAAIDTGLIRPM

-550 RQVRVWEKAGLPAIT
+550 RQVKAWELAGLPPIT
-565 ISANVSN
+565 VSANISH
-572 SLFHGRTLPATVAD
+572 SLFHGRTLPGTVAD

-592 LNPAQLEL
+592 LNPSQLEL

-689 VETEGQLAR
+689 VETDGQLAR

-707 QGYLFSRPVCA
+707 QGYLFSRPLCA
-718 EEFEKLL
+718 SDFEALL
-725 KGDADARTAA
+725 RIDAGARTAA

>member
-1 MRTRGVRPRTG
+1 
-12 DASKPTDRRT
+12 
-22 GDINIMSQA
+22 MSQA
-31 NPKILIA
+31 RPTILIA
-38 DDDPLARLFV
+38 DDDPLTRLFV

-66 DALAKFEAIGPDLVI
+66 DALAKFETLPTDLVI
-81 LDIMMPDMDG
+81 LDIMMPEVDG

-108 ILVLTG
+108 ILILTG
-114 LDDAQS
+114 LDDVNS
-120 IGQAYQH
+120 IAQAYQH

-180 NPRTNRFTMSNE
+180 NPKTNRFAMSNE
-192 LCRLVGVRPQDFA
+192 LCRLVGVRPQEFT
-205 GTFEAFLALV
+205 GTFEAFLNLV
-215 HEDDRPTVTG
+215 HPEDRPLVTG
-225 ALQKLVGQHTPCDID
+225 ALQKLVAQQTPCDID
-240 HRIVLPNGTDF
+240 HRIVLPNGSDF
-251 VIHLQAEGVR
+251 VIHLQAEAVR
-261 EEETDEITVIGTA
+261 EEETDEVTVIGTA

-312 LSYAARHHQHLATLF
+312 ISYASRHQQHLATLF

-356 SDSVRQ
+356 SESVRQ
-362 SDSVSRH
+362 SDSVSRN
-369 ADHEPTH
+369 ADHEPVH

-412 PFSIDGHEIFIS
+412 PFVIEGHEIFIS
-424 ASIGISIF
+424 ASIGISIY

-452 AKEQGRNNCQYYSS
+452 AKEQGRNNCQFYSS

-504 RILGAEALVRWKH
+504 KILGAEALVRWKH

-550 RQVRVWEKAGLPAIT
+550 RQVKAWETAGLPAIS

-592 LNPAQLEL
+592 LNPSQLEL

-718 EEFEKLL
+718 EDFEKLL
-725 KGDADARTAA
+725 RGDADARTAA

>member
-1 MRTRGVRPRTG
+1 
-12 DASKPTDRRT
+12 
-22 GDINIMSQA
+22 MSQA
-31 NPKILIA
+31 RPTILIA
-38 DDDPLARLFV
+38 DDDPLTRLFV

-66 DALAKFEAIGPDLVI
+66 DALTKFEEEPSDLVI
-81 LDIMMPDMDG
+81 LDIMMPEVDG

-108 ILVLTG
+108 ILILTG
-114 LDDAQS
+114 LDDANS
-120 IGQAYQH
+120 IAQAYQH

-180 NPRTNRFTMSNE
+180 NPKTNRFAMSNE
-192 LCRLVGVRPQDFA
+192 LCRLVGVRPQDFT
-205 GTFEAFLALV
+205 GTFEGFLSLV
-215 HEDDRPTVTG
+215 HPDDRPLVTG
-225 ALQKLVGQHTPCDID
+225 ALQKLVAQQTPCDID
-240 HRIVLPNGTDF
+240 HRIVLPNGSDF
-251 VIHLQAEGVR
+251 VIHLQAEAVR
-261 EEETDEITVIGTA
+261 EEEVDEVTVIGTA

-312 LSYAARHHQHLATLF
+312 ISYAARHDQHLATLF

-349 THVAERL
+349 TRVAERL
-356 SDSVRQ
+356 SESVRQ

-369 ADHEPTH
+369 ADHEPAH

-400 RVARRILESLAH
+400 RVARRILDSLAH
-412 PFSIDGHEIFIS
+412 PFSIEGHEIFIS
-424 ASIGISIF
+424 ASIGISIY
-432 PSDGSTV
+432 PSDGATV

-452 AKEQGRNNCQYYSS
+452 AKEQGRNNCQFYSS

-504 RILGAEALVRWKH
+504 EILGAEALVRWKH

-550 RQVRVWEKAGLPAIT
+550 RQVKAWETAGLPAIS

-592 LNPAQLEL
+592 LNPSQLEL

-718 EEFEKLL
+718 EDFEKLL
-725 KGDADARTAA
+725 RGDADARTAA

>member
-1 MRTRGVRPRTG
+1 MHTGGVRPG
-12 DASKPTDRRT
+12 DDDASQPTDRRT
-22 GDINIMSQA
+22 GDTNIMSQA

-215 HEDDRPTVTG
+215 HEDDRLIVTG

-251 VIHLQAEGVR
+251 VIHLQAEGMR

-369 ADHEPTH
+369 ADHEPMH

-550 RQVRVWEKAGLPAIT
+550 RQVRVWEKSGLPAIT

-725 KGDADARTAA
+725 KGDADARRAA

>member
-1 MRTRGVRPRTG
+1 
-12 DASKPTDRRT
+12 
-22 GDINIMSQA
+22 MSQA
-31 NPKILIA
+31 RPSILVA
-38 DDDPLARLFV
+38 DDDPLTRLFV

-58 VVEATGGK
+58 VIEATGGK
-66 DALAKFEAIGPDLVI
+66 DALAKFEAFPSDLVI
-81 LDIMMPDMDG
+81 LDIMMPEVDG

-98 RSLPRGKRIP
+98 RSMPRGKRIP
-108 ILVLTG
+108 ILILTG
-114 LDDAQS
+114 LDDVNS
-120 IGQAYQH
+120 IAQAYQH

-180 NPRTNRFTMSNE
+180 NPKTNRFAMSNE
-192 LCRLVGVRPQDFA
+192 LCRLVGVRPQDFT
-205 GTFEAFLALV
+205 GTFEAFLNLV
-215 HEDDRPTVTG
+215 HPDDRPLVTG
-225 ALQKLVGQHTPCDID
+225 ALQKLIAQQTPCDID

-251 VIHLQAEGVR
+251 IIHLQAEAVR
-261 EEETDEITVIGTA
+261 EEEMDEVTVIGTA

-312 LSYAARHHQHLATLF
+312 ISYASRHQQHLATLF

-349 THVAERL
+349 TRVAERL
-356 SDSVRQ
+356 SESVRQ

-369 ADHEPTH
+369 ADQEPVH

-385 FTILLTAL
+385 FTILLTSL

-400 RVARRILESLAH
+400 RVARRILDSLAH
-412 PFSIDGHEIFIS
+412 PFVIEGHEIFIS
-424 ASIGISIF
+424 ASIGISIY
-432 PSDGSTV
+432 PSDGATV

-452 AKEQGRNNCQYYSS
+452 AKEQGRNNCQFYSS

-496 PKLNIHSR
+496 PKINIHSR
-504 RILGAEALVRWKH
+504 TILGAEALVRWKH

-550 RQVRVWEKAGLPAIT
+550 RQVKAWETAGLPAIS

-572 SLFHGRTLPATVAD
+572 SLFHGRTLSTTVAD

-592 LNPAQLEL
+592 LNPSQLEL

-655 SFVRDLLTNEN
+655 SFVRDLLTNDSS
-666 NVKITRAI
+666 VKITRAI
-674 IAMAHSLNLS
+674 IAMAHGLNLT

-718 EEFEKLL
+718 EDFEKLL
-725 KGDADARTAA
+725 RGDADARTAA

>member
-1 MRTRGVRPRTG
+1 MTQARPV
-12 DASKPTDRRT
+12 
-22 GDINIMSQA
+22 
-31 NPKILIA
+31 ILVI
-38 DDDPLARLFV
+38 DDDPAARLFV
-48 KNALEPAGMV
+48 RGSLEPAGMV
-58 VVEATGGK
+58 VTAAADGRE
-66 DALAKFEAIGPDLVI
+66 ALAMFEKTPPDLIV
-81 LDIMMPDMDG
+81 LDIVMPEMDG

-108 ILVLTG
+108 ILIMTG
-114 LDDAQS
+114 LDDANS
-120 IGQAYQH
+120 IAQAYEH

-132 ITKPVNA
+132 INKPVNA
-139 TILCH
+139 TILRH
-144 HVRYMLRTNNVLH
+144 HIRYMLRTSNVLQ
-157 ALIRSESRLELAQRI
+157 ALVRSEARLELAQRI

-180 NPRTNRFTMSNE
+180 NPRTNRFAMSNE
-192 LCRLVGVRPQDFA
+192 LCRLVGIRPQDFA
-205 GTFEAFLALV
+205 GTIEAFLNLV
-215 HEDDRPTVTG
+215 HRDDRLGVKD
-225 ALQKLVGQHTPCDID
+225 ALEKLISHQTPCDID

-251 VIHLQAEGVR
+251 TIHLQAEAVR
-261 EEETDEITVIGTA
+261 EEQTDELTVIGTA

-287 HQLAYYDSLTGLA
+287 HRLAYYDSLTGLA

-312 LSYAARHHQHLATLF
+312 LSYAERHRLHLATLF
-327 IDLDRFKI
+327 IDLDRFKV

-356 SDSVRQ
+356 SESVRQ
-362 SDSVSRH
+362 SDSIGRH
-369 ADHEPTH
+369 AGNEPPH

-385 FTILLTAL
+385 FTILLTTL
-393 PQPEDAG
+393 SHPEDAG
-400 RVARRILESLAH
+400 RVARRILEALAH
-412 PFSIDGHEIFIS
+412 PFSIDGHEVFIS
-424 ASIGISIF
+424 ASIGISIY
-432 PSDGSTV
+432 PSDGATV

-452 AKEQGRNNCQYYSS
+452 AKEQGRNNCQFYSS

-472 AERLDLENELRRALE
+472 AERLDLESDLRRALE
-487 REEFVVFYQ
+487 REEFVVYYQ
-496 PKLNIHSR
+496 PTFNIHSR
-504 RILGAEALVRWKH
+504 EMLGAEALVRWNH
-517 PKRGLVPPG
+517 PKRGLLSPG

-550 RQVRVWEKAGLPAIT
+550 RQVKAWERMGLPPIT

-572 SLFHGRTLPATVAD
+572 SLFHGRTLPATVGD

-592 LNPAQLEL
+592 LNPSQLEL

-609 DVEASVTM
+609 DVDASVTM

-666 NVKITRAI
+666 NAKITRAI

-689 VETEGQLAR
+689 VETDEQLSR

-718 EEFEKLL
+718 EEFESLL
-725 KGDADARTAA
+725 RGDADARTAA

>member
-1 MRTRGVRPRTG
+1 MTQARPV
-12 DASKPTDRRT
+12 
-22 GDINIMSQA
+22 
-31 NPKILIA
+31 ILVI
-38 DDDPLARLFV
+38 DDDPAARLFV
-48 KNALEPAGMV
+48 HGSLEPAGMV
-58 VVEATGGK
+58 VTEAADGRE
-66 DALAKFEAIGPDLVI
+66 ALAMFEKTTPDLIV
-81 LDIMMPDMDG
+81 LDIVMPEMDG

-98 RSLPRGKRIP
+98 RSLPRGKRVP
-108 ILVLTG
+108 ILIMTG
-114 LDDAQS
+114 LDDASS
-120 IGQAYQH
+120 IAQAYEH

-132 ITKPVNA
+132 INKPVNA
-139 TILCH
+139 TILRH
-144 HVRYMLRTNNVLH
+144 HIRYMLRTSNVLQ
-157 ALIRSESRLELAQRI
+157 ALVRSEARLELAQRI

-180 NPRTNRFTMSNE
+180 NPRTNRFAMSNE
-192 LCRLVGVRPQDFA
+192 LCRLVGIRPQDFA
-205 GTFEAFLALV
+205 GTIEAFLSLV
-215 HEDDRPTVTG
+215 HQDDRLGVKD
-225 ALQKLVGQHTPCDID
+225 ALEKLISHQTPCDID

-251 VIHLQAEGVR
+251 TIHLQAEAVR
-261 EEETDEITVIGTA
+261 EEQPDELTVIGTA

-287 HQLAYYDSLTGLA
+287 HRLAYYDSLTGLA

-312 LSYAARHHQHLATLF
+312 LSYAERHRLHLATLF
-327 IDLDRFKI
+327 IDLDRFKV

-356 SDSVRQ
+356 SESVRQ
-362 SDSVSRH
+362 SDSVGRH
-369 ADHEPTH
+369 TGHEPPH

-385 FTILLTAL
+385 FTILLTTL
-393 PQPEDAG
+393 THPEDAG
-400 RVARRILESLAH
+400 RVARRILEALAH
-412 PFSIDGHEIFIS
+412 PFSIDGHEVFIS
-424 ASIGISIF
+424 ASIGISIY

-452 AKEQGRNNCQYYSS
+452 AKEQGRNNCQFYSS

-472 AERLDLENELRRALE
+472 AERLDLESDLRRALE
-487 REEFVVFYQ
+487 REEFIVYYQ

-504 RILGAEALVRWKH
+504 EILGAEALVRWNH
-517 PKRGLVPPG
+517 PKRGLLSPG

-550 RQVRVWEKAGLPAIT
+550 RQVKAWEQTGLLPIT
-565 ISANVSN
+565 VSANVSN
-572 SLFHGRTLPATVAD
+572 SLFHGRTLPATVGD

-592 LNPAQLEL
+592 LNPSQLEL

-609 DVEASVTM
+609 DVDASVTM

-666 NVKITRAI
+666 NAKITRAI

-689 VETEGQLAR
+689 VETDEQLAR
-698 LREEGCDEV
+698 LRKEGCDEV

-718 EEFEKLL
+718 EDFESLL
-725 KGDADARTAA
+725 RGDADARTAA